1 MGRRVAECGGAAL
14 IVDYGEEQGEVVEN
28 GVEEQ
33 VEGDEEKNGSSGRRI
48 ERDTLRAF
56 RHHKQV
62 HPLVSANHNGDSL
75 LSLKSRIYLEP
86 LTLLPTLT
94 FRILGHR

>member
-1 MGRRVAECGGAAL
+1 MSIQVGKRVAECGGAAL
-14 IVDYGEEQGEVVEN
+14 IVDYGEEQGEVVEG

-33 VEGDEEKNGSSGRRI
+33 VEEYEEKKGSGGRRI

-62 HPLVSANHNGDSL
+62 HPLVSANC
-75 LSLKSRIYLEP
+75 KP
-86 LTLLPTLT
+86 QW
-94 FRILGHR
+94 

>member
-1 MGRRVAECGGAAL
+1 MSSIQVGKRVAECGGAAL
-14 IVDYGEEQGEVVEN
+14 IVDYGEEQGEVVEG

-33 VEGDEEKNGSSGRRI
+33 AEGDGEKKGSSGRRI

-62 HPLVSANHNGDSL
+62 HPLVSANCQ
-75 LSLKSRIYLEP
+75 P
-86 LTLLPTLT
+86 QW
-94 FRILGHR
+94 